1 MEGGEAIL
9 GNEKLLSSSCVDQL
23 DEITDTLKL
32 AGFSLSFSGSFFGC
46 WEFAF
51 VDFWF
56 ERFSGKPLERKY
68 TDDEFNTIRG
78 SVHVFKIMFTEIE
91 NWLDEKAK
99 EYRKEEQQCQNQRRQ
114 RLTT

>member
-1 MEGGEAIL
+1 MTRTMEEGEAIL
-9 GNEKLLSSSCVDQL
+9 GNEKLLSSSCGDQL
-23 DEITDTLKL
+23 EKITDTLKL
-32 AGFSLSFSGSFFGC
+32 AGFSLSFSGVFFGC

-68 TDDEFNTIRG
+68 SDDEFNMIRG

-99 EYRKEEQQCQNQRRQ
+99 NKERE
-114 RLTT
+114 T